1 MIPEFV
7 KAWDARKGEIEAIYR
22 KKHPRDYDEIV
33 QHVIEILVDNPHG
46 NLTDRFN
53 PQPDPNRIHGI
64 DDGDYQGTLVFVIA
78 ERGYQPSVYWYVR
91 VAYGSCSG
99 CDTLQAIGEYMSGT
113 PTPDQTSQYMTLSLH
128 VLQQLKRM
136 DGDMV

>member
-22 KKHPRDYDEIV
+22 DHHPEDYLEIV
-33 QHVIEILVDNPHG
+33 QHVIEILGDDDAYSN
-46 NLTDRFN
+46 
-53 PQPDPNRIHGI
+53 PDPNRIHQV
-64 DDGDYQGTLVFVIA
+64 DDGDYQGTLVYVIA
-78 ERGYQPSVYWYVR
+78 EKGYQPSAYWYVR
-91 VAYGSCSG
+91 IAYGSCSG
-99 CDTLQAIGEYMSGT
+99 CDTLQAIWGYTDGK

-136 DGDMV
+136 DGEIA